1 MAFALCKQDSD
12 FDAPPISDMN
22 VRPLVDLMLVLL
34 IVFIMGG
41 PLMGESEA
49 PGRSK
54 AWRNRAAAYI
64 RKSFALQESTASAT
78 SIARHMAS

>member
-41 PLMGESEA
+41 PLMGEGEA

-54 AWRNRAAAYI
+54 AWRKRAAAYI